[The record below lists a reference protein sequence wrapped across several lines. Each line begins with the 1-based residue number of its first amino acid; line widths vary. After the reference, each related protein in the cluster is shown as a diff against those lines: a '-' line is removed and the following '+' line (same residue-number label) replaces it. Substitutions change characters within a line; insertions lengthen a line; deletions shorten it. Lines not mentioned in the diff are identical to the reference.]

1 MQLSNNRYE
10 NIKEEI
16 TSLFMEYDIKCIPI
30 NAFEIAIKMGL
41 NIIPYSALSEE
52 KEQSAIKISEDG
64 FSIESRM
71 VNGMYITM
79 IAVSHMEELIK
90 QLCMK

>member
-41 NIIPYSALSEE
+41 NIIPYSAL
-52 KEQSAIKISEDG
+52 
-64 FSIESRM
+64 
-71 VNGMYITM
+71 
-79 IAVSHMEELIK
+79 
-90 QLCMK
+90 